1 MAHAEERLEEMHQG
15 RPSPPDAVT
24 YETDYQLGQDNIRPF
39 GLDIHNP
46 VFVISGLSIVL
57 FTVVSLFNQEASA
70 EFFGWLRPWLT
81 STFDWFLMMAVNIIF
96 LFCLFIAA
104 SPLGRVTI
112 GGEGATPDYGYPSW
126 IAMLFSAGMGIGL
139 LFFSVLEPMY
149 YSIPELDTLPLGINP
164 MNADGT
170 EIGNMGLAGTVFHWG
185 FSAWAVY
192 VVVGLSLAIFCYNL
206 GLPLTLR
213 SAFFPVL
220 GERVWGWWGHA
231 IDILAV
237 FATLFG
243 LTTTLGLGAQQIAAG
258 LTDVFGM
265 EVGQTG
271 IVILILVITAVA
283 LGSVLLG
290 MDAGVKR
297 LAEINMWLAVGL
309 FFFVLLLG
317 PTLTLLARFGG
328 TMVDYLTYLV
338 PLSNPFGREDTGY
351 MHGWTTFY
359 WAWWV
364 AWSPFVGMFI
374 ARISKGRTVR
384 EFVTCV
390 LVLPSLVCALWMS
403 VFGGMALEQ
412 LAAGYEGAKEVV
424 VAYKPELS
432 FFRMIDQF
440 PLYSIVAPLVLVL
453 IVVFFVTSS
462 DSGSLVIDTITAGG
476 KMDAPVSQRVFW
488 CTFEGLVAIALLL
501 GGGLNALQGAAVSMG
516 IPFTVVVLAMCW
528 CLYLALRAEKRK
540 LGAAPGPQ
548 VTAPHPVS
556 HDEAPRGDPW

>member
-1 MAHAEERLEEMHQG
+1 MSETDHLKKMHQG

-24 YETDYQLGQDNIRPF
+24 YETDYELGQDNIRPF

-46 VFVISGLSIVL
+46 VFVISAVAIVL
-57 FTVVSLFNQEASA
+57 FVAVALLNQDATA
-70 EFFGWLRPWLT
+70 ALFGWLRPWLT
-81 STFDWFLMMAVNIIF
+81 STFDWFLMMSVNLILVFCIFVAV
-96 LFCLFIAA
+96 
-104 SPLGRVTI
+104 SPLGRVRI
-112 GGEGATPDYGYPSW
+112 GGQEAVPDYGYPSW

-149 YSIPELDTLPLGINP
+149 YSLPELGTLPLGIDP
-164 MNADGT
+164 TNADGT
-170 EIGNMGLAGTVFHWG
+170 IGNMGLAGTVFHWG

-213 SAFFPVL
+213 SAFYPVL

-265 EVGQTG
+265 EIGQGG
-271 IVILILVITAVA
+271 IVILILAITAVA

-297 LAEINMWLAVGL
+297 LAEINMWLALAL
-309 FFFVLLLG
+309 FFYVLLLG
-317 PTLTLLARFGG
+317 PTWTLLGRFGG
-328 TMVDYLTYLV
+328 TMVDYVTSYV
-338 PLSNPFGREDTGY
+338 ALSNPFGREDTGY

-374 ARISKGRTVR
+374 ARVSRGRTVR

-390 LVLPSLVCALWMS
+390 LLLPSLVCALWMS

-412 LAAGYEGAKEVV
+412 LSGGYEGAKDVV
-424 VAYKPELS
+424 VAYRPELS

-440 PLYSIVAPLVLVL
+440 PLYDVVAPVCLVL

-516 IPFTVVVLAMCW
+516 IPFTVVVVAMCW
-528 CLYLALRAEKRK
+528 CLFLALRAERRK
-540 LGAAPGPQ
+540 IGMPPGPAAD
-548 VTAPHPVS
+548 APHPVR
-556 HDEAPRGDPW
+556 HDEAPRGERW

>member
-1 MAHAEERLEEMHQG
+1 MADVEERLEAMHQG
-15 RPSPPDAVT
+15 RPSPADAVS
-24 YETDYQLGQDNIRPF
+24 YKTDYKLGQDNVRPF

-46 VFVISGLSIVL
+46 VFLVSALAIMAFVVIVL
-57 FTVVSLFNQEASA
+57 LNQEASA
-70 EFFGWLRPWLT
+70 AFFGWLRPWLT

-96 LFCLFIAA
+96 VFCLLIGV
-104 SPLGRVTI
+104 SPFGRIKI
-112 GGEGATPDYGYPSW
+112 GGEQAVPEYGYPAW

-149 YSIPELDTLPLGINP
+149 YSLAELDSLPLGVNPINE
-164 MNADGT
+164 DGT
-170 EIGNMGLAGTVFHWG
+170 IGNSGLAGTVFHWG
-185 FSAWAVY
+185 FSAWSVY
-192 VVVGLSLAIFCYNL
+192 VAVGLSLAIFSFNL

-213 SAFFPVL
+213 SAFYPLF
-220 GERVWGWWGHA
+220 GERVWGWPGHVV
-231 IDILAV
+231 DILAV

-258 LTDVFGM
+258 LTDVFGI
-265 EVGQTG
+265 EVGTSG
-271 IVILILVITAVA
+271 IVVLIVVITAVA

-290 MDAGVKR
+290 MDAGVRR
-297 LAEINMWLAVGL
+297 LSEINIVLAL
-309 FFFVLLLG
+309 ALLLFVLLVG
-317 PTLTLLARFGG
+317 PTLTLLGRFGG
-328 TMVDYLTYLV
+328 TMVEYVRNFV

-359 WAWWV
+359 WAWWI

-384 EFVTCV
+384 EFVFCV
-390 LVLPSLVCALWMS
+390 LIFPSLVCAFWMS

-412 LAAGYEGAKEVV
+412 LAGGYEGAKEVV
-424 VAYKPELS
+424 VAYRPELS

-440 PLYSIVAPLVLVL
+440 PLYSIVAPLCLVL
-453 IVVFFVTSS
+453 IVIFFVTSS

-516 IPFTVVVLAMCW
+516 IPFTIVVLAMCW
-528 CLYLALRAEKRK
+528 CLYLALKAERAK
-540 LGAAPGPQ
+540 LGTPSGPDA
-548 VTAPHPVS
+548 TPPHPVR
-556 HDEAPRGDPW
+556 HDEGPRGEHW